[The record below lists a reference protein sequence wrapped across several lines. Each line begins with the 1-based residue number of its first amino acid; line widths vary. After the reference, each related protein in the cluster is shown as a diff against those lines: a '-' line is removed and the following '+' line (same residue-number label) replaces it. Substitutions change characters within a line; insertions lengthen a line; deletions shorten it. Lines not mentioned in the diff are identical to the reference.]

1 MKRWLIL
8 LLTQQNF
15 AALPETVDFND
26 HVQPILSEYCYHCHG
41 PDSSTR
47 TPKANP
53 LRLDREEF
61 AFLLRENDKP
71 VIIKG
76 DPKNSE
82 LIKRIST
89 KDQDDIMPTPE
100 SHKPPL
106 KPEQIAL
113 LSKWIE
119 QGAPYEEH
127 WSFLKPTRPELPDS
141 KWGNNAIDRFIGSK
155 HKEHKLIANNPE
167 ETHRLIRR
175 ISFDVTGLP
184 PTAEQISSFQEAAA
198 SDLGTAVQLAVS
210 EMLGTDAYAEHFGRH
225 WLDAARYA
233 DTHGIHIDNYRL
245 IWPYRDWVI
254 DSFKKNQSFKDFTI
268 EQLAGDLLPKPS
280 LDQIVATGFNRCLPT
295 TGEGGAIS
303 EEYAAIYAKDQAETT
318 SAIWLGLTA
327 GCAACHDHKFDP
339 ISQKDFYALTA
350 FFRNTTMAPMDRN
363 AADHPPNI
371 FVPRRE
377 DRAQWEQVKVDIKT
391 SEQEI
396 QKRKKSAAPD
406 EAAWLA
412 ALTPV
417 QIESLADYPDFSL
430 PLTVTEGQLDLGDRQ
445 LPFTKATV
453 PGDLGPAPQLKG
465 LNLELGD
472 FASFEARDQVTF
484 GGYLWLDGKSNGAVI
499 SRMDSGQDFR
509 GWDIWLEDSRIG
521 SHIIDKWPTK
531 AVKAMTKDAL
541 PHKKWLHVMITY
553 DGKAEPKK
561 SLTVYVDGKISPI
574 NYTHSG
580 KVDSLATSVPL
591 RLGGRHPNTP
601 FNGSGAFRD
610 FSLYKRV
617 LTATEVQQAASKS
630 GINQLLSLPAE
641 ERNDQQKRAIANY
654 FLAHVDPI
662 TRDLNKQLT
671 ERQGRQAK
679 LKKAGSV
686 TLVMKEKKEPAFAH
700 ILDRGEYSL
709 KKEKVDAAIPELFK
723 DDASPGVQSRKQLAE
738 WLVSENN
745 PLTARVTVNRI
756 WYYFFGRGLV
766 ETTEDFGIMGAR
778 PTHPELLDWLA
789 VEFMESD
796 WDTHHIIKLITS
808 SATYQ
813 QSGNVTS
820 NHREKDPTNLYLAHH
835 PRPRLEAEQIRDL
848 ALSASG
854 LLVAKV
860 GGPSVK
866 PYQPGGIW
874 EAVAMKS
881 STTRHYKQDKGESLY
896 RRSLYTFWKRTAMN
910 PAMEILNA
918 PTRETFCVRRD
929 VTNTPLQ
936 AFVTLNDPQFVEA
949 TRNLATIALRES
961 ESFDHRLDA
970 ITQKFLSRIFEN
982 DEREIVRQT
991 LSKVMSNYKTN
1002 PELAKS
1008 LIAVGESPV
1017 DENLDPVDLA
1027 SWTVIA
1033 SQIFNLDE
1041 TLTK

>member
-1 MKRWLIL
+1 
-8 LLTQQNF
+8 
-15 AALPETVDFND
+15 
-26 HVQPILSEYCYHCHG
+26 
-41 PDSSTR
+41 
-47 TPKANP
+47 
-53 LRLDREEF
+53 
-61 AFLLRENDKP
+61 
-71 VIIKG
+71 
-76 DPKNSE
+76 
-82 LIKRIST
+82 
-89 KDQDDIMPTPE
+89 
-100 SHKPPL
+100 
-106 KPEQIAL
+106 
-113 LSKWIE
+113 
-119 QGAPYEEH
+119 
-127 WSFLKPTRPELPDS
+127 
-141 KWGNNAIDRFIGSK
+141 
-155 HKEHKLIANNPE
+155 
-167 ETHRLIRR
+167 
-175 ISFDVTGLP
+175 
-184 PTAEQISSFQEAAA
+184 
-198 SDLGTAVQLAVS
+198 
-210 EMLGTDAYAEHFGRH
+210 
-225 WLDAARYA
+225 
-233 DTHGIHIDNYRL
+233 
-245 IWPYRDWVI
+245 
-254 DSFKKNQSFKDFTI
+254 
-268 EQLAGDLLPKPS
+268 
-280 LDQIVATGFNRCLPT
+280 
-295 TGEGGAIS
+295 
-303 EEYAAIYAKDQAETT
+303 
-318 SAIWLGLTA
+318 
-327 GCAACHDHKFDP
+327 
-339 ISQKDFYALTA
+339 
-350 FFRNTTMAPMDRN
+350 
-363 AADHPPNI
+363 
-371 FVPRRE
+371 
-377 DRAQWEQVKVDIKT
+377 
-391 SEQEI
+391 
-396 QKRKKSAAPD
+396 
-406 EAAWLA
+406 
-412 ALTPV
+412 
-417 QIESLADYPDFSL
+417 
-430 PLTVTEGQLDLGDRQ
+430 
-445 LPFTKATV
+445 
-453 PGDLGPAPQLKG
+453 
-465 LNLELGD
+465 
-472 FASFEARDQVTF
+472 
-484 GGYLWLDGKSNGAVI
+484 
-499 SRMDSGQDFR
+499 
-509 GWDIWLEDSRIG
+509 
-521 SHIIDKWPTK
+521 
-531 AVKAMTKDAL
+531 
-541 PHKKWLHVMITY
+541 
-553 DGKAEPKK
+553 
-561 SLTVYVDGKISPI
+561 
-574 NYTHSG
+574 
-580 KVDSLATSVPL
+580 
-591 RLGGRHPNTP
+591 
-601 FNGSGAFRD
+601 
-610 FSLYKRV
+610 
-617 LTATEVQQAASKS
+617 
-630 GINQLLSLPAE
+630 
-641 ERNDQQKRAIANY
+641 
-654 FLAHVDPI
+654 LAHVDPI

-1008 LIAVGESPV
+1008 LITVGESPV